1 MSQNNNNSTTYP
13 LLASLLYHN
22 NQKLVALPGQWPL
35 EFFPA
40 EAHLYPGQ
48 THIQKTVVV
57 PAENVPAIVLDLEKE
72 ERERNKI

>member
-1 MSQNNNNSTTYP
+1 MSQNNTISSP
-13 LLASLLYHN
+13 LLASIFYHN
-22 NQKLVALPGQWPL
+22 NQKLVALPGQWPI

-57 PAENVPAIVLDLEKE
+57 PAENVPAIVLDLE
-72 ERERNKI
+72 REKR